1 MNLCDNTNASSIY
14 ISACMCTR
22 ERRGE
27 EVESP
32 AGPLSL
38 SHVNAHASEDLSCR
52 DGGEAYVYS
61 YTYTCAS
68 ASRVNARRRTDKS
81 ARARNY
87 FIARAL

>member
-38 SHVNAHASEDLSCR
+38 SHVNARASEDLSCR

-61 YTYTCAS
+61 YTYVCKRVESECATTH
-68 ASRVNARRRTDKS
+68 RQK
-81 ARARNY
+81 RARS
-87 FIARAL
+87 